1 MEKSIL
7 LHSTPLDEFRDI
19 IGEIVAE
26 KLKQFKPEPAQKDT
40 TGEYLTRLEV
50 CELLKISLTTLH
62 TYTVEGT
69 VRGYRIGGR
78 ILYKTDEVNDAVHEI
93 QTLKYKHGRV

>member
-19 IGEIVAE
+19 IGEIVEE
-26 KLKQFKPEPAQKDT
+26 KLKQFKPEPTQKDT
-40 TGEYLTRLEV
+40 TGEYLTRNEV
-50 CELLKISLTTLH
+50 CKLLKISLTTLH
-62 TYTVEGT
+62 YYTTGGT
-69 VRGYRIGGR
+69 IKGYRIRGR
-78 ILYKTDEVNDAVHEI
+78 ILYKTTDVNNSVQEI